1 MPLQSKR
8 GEGQMT
14 SSILMM
20 AFLSVPTFLSCS
32 ALLRLSGMQ
41 KAAAGSVRGGFDHK
55 SASNL

>member
-1 MPLQSKR
+1 
-8 GEGQMT
+8 MT